1 MASNIRA
8 VLPVLMAR
16 RSTVL
21 PEPKSVEELVQEGI
35 EVARK
40 TQLKGKRRED
50 LYIAP
55 GPLEALKEVLTRQ
68 GGQITWPL
76 AYAISFLNL
85 SPSYLNPSKSP
96 LMASSLSRRL
106 SRQGIRVGARE
117 KGKFLVFTFRT
128 DRKHKG

>member
-1 MASNIRA
+1 MRA
-8 VLPVLMAR
+8 VHPGLMVR

-21 PEPKSVEELVQEGI
+21 PEPKTVESLVEEGI

-40 TQLKGKRRED
+40 TQLKGRRRED

-55 GPLEALKEVLTRQ
+55 QRLEALKQILERQ

-76 AYAISFLNL
+76 EYAVSFLNL
-85 SPSYLNPSKSP
+85 SPSYLSAQKSS

-106 SRQGIRVGARE
+106 YGEGIRVGARE
-117 KGKFLVFTFRT
+117 SGKFLVFHFRT
-128 DRKHKG
+128 DRKHKR